1 MKRLVLFL
9 AAASASLLVAVP
21 AMSATGAASIRAGGT
36 VKAFQTAGPIAK
48 FTLYLDSTLKSNKLV
63 YTEPGT
69 SFRALSMTN
78 TVFGT
83 NAAKFSGIGLVNG
96 KRAHYTAVVVAH
108 PTYAG
113 VFRLAWNHGASR
125 GGSLLNGNV
134 MYVNKTGKPGA

>member
-9 AAASASLLVAVP
+9 AAAVAALLVAVP
-21 AMSATGAASIRAGGT
+21 AMSATGAASIRAAGT

-63 YTEPGT
+63 YREPGT
-69 SFRALSMTN
+69 TFKALTMTN
-78 TVFGT
+78 TLFSS
-83 NAAKFSGIGLVNG
+83 NAARFGGIGLVNG
-96 KRAHYTAVVVAH
+96 KRVHYTAVVVAH

-125 GGSLLNGNV
+125 GGSLLDGNV
-134 MYVNKTGKPGA
+134 NFVNKTSNPGA